1 MRTRSKLI
9 FAVAFLPILL
19 GLAPGLPGQVT
30 DWRQIQIKPLP
41 AFRPQEPKRIE
52 LSNGMVIFL
61 QEDHELPLIR
71 GTARIRGGSREEPAD
86 KLGLVSIYGDAWRT
100 GGTKSQTGD
109 QLDDFLEARAA
120 RVETGGGLDSI
131 TISWDCL
138 KERLD
143 EVFPVFVDLLRAPEF
158 REDKLPLAK
167 NQVNTAI
174 SRRNDDPGGIAAREA
189 RLIGYG
195 ANSPYGREPEYATVA
210 AVTRQELVAWHHAH
224 VYPNNII
231 LGVEGDFDSRAM
243 EAKLRSVFESWEKGP
258 QAEPAKV
265 SFEDPKPGVYFVQKD
280 DVNQSNIRM
289 VELGTRRDNP
299 DYYAISVVN
308 EIFGG
313 SFSSRLVQSIRT
325 EKGLAYEVGGGIGT
339 AFDHPGLF
347 QVVMGTK
354 SGTTAAAIDALYHE
368 IDGLRTKPPTANEL
382 KKAKDSI
389 LNSFVFQFDSKEKVL
404 AERMAYEFYGYPADY
419 LERFQAG
426 IERVTLA
433 DAARVAAQYVHKDK
447 LAVIVVGKASDFDRP
462 LSSFGTV
469 TALDIAI
476 PQPGADK
483 KSAAATSNAEGKALF
498 AKIVEGMGGA
508 AKIGSIKSVRIKASL
523 VVKTPQGELP
533 IDAESVDVFP
543 NRSWQKLGTP
553 MGEMVMVVT
562 PQAAFMASPMG
573 SQDMPGSRK
582 AEALEDLKREP
593 LLVAQ
598 HADDPQYIFSS
609 SGTEKIGDV
618 EAGILDVNADGA
630 EVRWFVD
637 PKTGRILRA
646 AWQGSGMEGPAKI
659 VADYADWK
667 MVDGITLPSKE
678 TRTQNGEKAASIDVK
693 EMEFNPTVDPKIFD
707 KAAAPA
713 GAEQK

>member
-1 MRTRSKLI
+1 MRTKSKLI

-30 DWRQIQIKPLP
+30 DWRQIKIKPLP

-86 KLGLVSIYGDAWRT
+86 KLGLVTIYGDAWRT

-120 RVETGGGLDSI
+120 RVETGGGFDST

-143 EVFPVFVDLLRAPEF
+143 EVFPVFVDLLRDPEF
-158 REDKLPLAK
+158 RGDKIPLAK
-167 NQVNTAI
+167 NQVDTAI

-195 ANSPYGREPEYATVA
+195 ADSPYAREPEYATVT
-210 AVTRQELVAWHHAH
+210 AVTRQDLVAWHHDH

-231 LGVEGDFDSRAM
+231 LGVEGDFDSKAM

-258 QAEPAKV
+258 EAEPAKV

-325 EKGLAYEVGGGIGT
+325 DKGLAYSVGGGIGT

-347 QVVMGTK
+347 QVAMGTK
-354 SGTTAAAIDALYHE
+354 SGSTAAAMDALYQE
-368 IDGLRTKPPTANEL
+368 IDGLRTKPPTADEL

-433 DAARVAAQYVHKDK
+433 DAARVAAQYVHKDN

-469 TALDIAI
+469 TALDITI
-476 PQPGADK
+476 PQPGGDK
-483 KSAAATSNAEGKALF
+483 KSAAAASNAEGKALF

-508 AKIGSIKSVRIKASL
+508 AKIGSIKSVRFKASL

-543 NRSWQKLGTP
+543 DRSWQKLGTP

-598 HADDPQYIFSS
+598 HADDPQYIFSA

-646 AWQGSGMEGPAKI
+646 AWQGSGMEGPAKT

-667 MVDGITLPSKE
+667 TVDGITLPSKE

-693 EMEFNPTVDPKIFD
+693 EMEFNPAVDPKIFD